1 MRSGNGKRKLERE
14 VAIMAACTT
23 LNVSTML
30 IVRLVRLVCLVR
42 LVRLFV
48 PLFVALFV
56 PRFAVSMLASAALVI
71 FTLPGNSAF
80 AQTPASATVTAS
92 ATNAKTVSTG
102 VAAFNM
108 AWAGTPDD
116 FKRHL
121 EVCAS
126 PAVNW
131 CDTRARIVRGATAA
145 IPEEVTRATQCQAA
159 ALKAAGGPTASN
171 LIAPCNAY
179 RSGDAP
185 VPGQPR
191 PDPNLTRTPAAYQEK
206 LDKLRDTVEGII
218 ERDGV
223 RVIAFQEVRSS
234 AVIKIV
240 LGKFADKFDVC
251 DAKHSAFQ
259 TLAFAWDKSVT
270 SKPGQCVTEAALA
283 IKDPP
288 NDPAAF
294 RSVRPGLALTLNING
309 QPVTFM
315 NVHLKASC
323 ASVNNS
329 NERFPGRLLTDAN
342 EACEVLNRQ
351 VPVLENW
358 IESVWAKSP
367 RFVLLGDFNR
377 RIDDELAMAPKPNEI
392 RADGSDP
399 ASPNKVGADGK
410 VSTRYL
416 WQEISDGS
424 PNMHQI
430 PLSTSDGSCT
440 GFTGLD
446 HIVISDTL
454 KTLNPGVI
462 TSRKIAVAA
471 VPNQKIETS
480 DHCPRVAQL
489 KF

>member
-1 MRSGNGKRKLERE
+1 MP
-14 VAIMAACTT
+14 
-23 LNVSTML
+23 NVLSS
-30 IVRLVRLVCLVR
+30 
-42 LVRLFV
+42 
-48 PLFVALFV
+48 VAL
-56 PRFAVSMLASAALVI
+56 AVFTAAITTVSAQAPS
-71 FTLPGNSAF
+71 T
-80 AQTPASATVTAS
+80 TVA
-92 ATNAKTVSTG
+92 AKTISAG

-145 IPEEVTRATQCQAA
+145 TPEETARATQCQEAV
-159 ALKAAGGPTASN
+159 LKAVGGPAASN
-171 LIAPCNAY
+171 LVPPCNAY

-191 PDPNLTRTPAAYQEK
+191 TDPNLTRTPAAYQEK
-206 LDKLRDTVEGII
+206 LDKLRETVEGII

-223 RVIAFQEVRSS
+223 LVIAFQEIRSS

-240 LGKFADKFDVC
+240 LGKYADKFDVC

-259 TLAFAWDKSVT
+259 TLAFAWDKSLT
-270 SKPGQCVTEAALA
+270 SKLGQCATESALA

-288 NDPAAF
+288 TDPAAF
-294 RSVRPGLALTLNING
+294 RSVRPGLALTLTVNE

-315 NVHLKASC
+315 NVHLKAAC
-323 ASVNNS
+323 ASVTNS
-329 NERFPGRLLTDAN
+329 DPRYPGRLLTDAN

-351 VPVLENW
+351 VPILENW
-358 IESVWAKSP
+358 IESVAAKSP
-367 RFVLLGDFNR
+367 RFVLMGDFNR
-377 RIDDELAMAPKPNEI
+377 RIDDELALAPKSGEV

-399 ASPNKVGADGK
+399 ASPNKVGPDGK
-410 VSTRYL
+410 VTTKYL
-416 WQEISDGS
+416 WQEISDGT
-424 PNMHQI
+424 PTMHQV
-430 PLSTSDGSCT
+430 PLSTKDGGCT

-446 HIVISDTL
+446 HIVISDAL
-454 KTLNPGVI
+454 KTVNSGVI
-462 TSRKIAVAA
+462 PSRKVAVAA

-480 DHCPRVAQL
+480 DHCPRVATL

>member
-1 MRSGNGKRKLERE
+1 MPNVLSS
-14 VAIMAACTT
+14 VALTVFFAAMTCVSAQVPTSAVAPTT
-23 LNVSTML
+23 L
-30 IVRLVRLVCLVR
+30 
-42 LVRLFV
+42 
-48 PLFVALFV
+48 
-56 PRFAVSMLASAALVI
+56 SA
-71 FTLPGNSAF
+71 
-80 AQTPASATVTAS
+80 
-92 ATNAKTVSTG
+92 G

-145 IPEEVTRATQCQAA
+145 TPEETVRATQCQEAV
-159 ALKAAGGPTASN
+159 LKGAGGPAASS

-191 PDPNLTRTPAAYQEK
+191 LDPNVTRTPAAYQEK
-206 LDKLRDTVEGII
+206 LDKLRETVEGII
-218 ERDGV
+218 ERDGA
-223 RVIAFQEVRSS
+223 RVIAFQEVRST

-240 LGKFADKFDVC
+240 LGKFAEKFDVC
-251 DAKHSAFQ
+251 DAKHTAFQ
-259 TLAFAWDKSVT
+259 TLAFAWDKSLT
-270 SKPGQCVTEAALA
+270 SKPGRCTTEAALA

-294 RSVRPGLALTLNING
+294 RSVRPGLALTLNVND

-315 NVHLKASC
+315 NIHLKASC

-351 VPVLENW
+351 IPILENW
-358 IESVWAKSP
+358 IESVWAKTP
-367 RFVLLGDFNR
+367 RLTLLGDFNR
-377 RIDDELAMAPKPNEI
+377 RIDDELAMAPKPNEV
-392 RADGSDP
+392 RADGTDP
-399 ASPNKVGADGK
+399 ASPNKVGPDGK

-424 PNMHQI
+424 PNLHQV
-430 PLSTSDGSCT
+430 PLSTTDGGCA

-446 HIVISDTL
+446 HIVISDAL
-454 KTLNPGVI
+454 KVLNPGVI
-462 TSRKIAVAA
+462 SSRKVAVAA
-471 VPNQKIETS
+471 VPSQKIETS
-480 DHCPRVAQL
+480 DHCPRIATL

>member
-1 MRSGNGKRKLERE
+1 MPNVLSS
-14 VAIMAACTT
+14 VA
-23 LNVSTML
+23 L
-30 IVRLVRLVCLVR
+30 IVLTAAITTVSAQA
-42 LVRLFV
+42 
-48 PLFVALFV
+48 PSTTVA
-56 PRFAVSMLASAALVI
+56 
-71 FTLPGNSAF
+71 
-80 AQTPASATVTAS
+80 
-92 ATNAKTVSTG
+92 AKTITAG

-131 CDTRARIVRGATAA
+131 CDTRVRIVRGATAA
-145 IPEEVTRATQCQAA
+145 TPEETARATQCQEAV
-159 ALKAAGGPTASN
+159 LKGAGGPAASN

-206 LDKLRDTVEGII
+206 LDKLRETVEGII

-223 RVIAFQEVRSS
+223 RVIAFQEIRSS

-240 LGKFADKFDVC
+240 LGKYADKFDVC

-259 TLAFAWDKSVT
+259 TLAFAWDKTLT
-270 SKPGQCVTEAALA
+270 SKPGQCAAESALA

-294 RSVRPGLALTLNING
+294 RSVRPGLALTLTVHD

-315 NVHLKASC
+315 NVHLKAAC
-323 ASVNNS
+323 ASVTNS
-329 NERFPGRLLTDAN
+329 DPRYPGRLLTDAN

-351 VPVLENW
+351 VPILENW
-358 IESVWAKSP
+358 IESVAAKSP
-367 RFVLLGDFNR
+367 RFVLMGDFNR
-377 RIDDELAMAPKPNEI
+377 RIDDELALAPKSSEV
-392 RADGSDP
+392 RTDGTDP
-399 ASPNKVGADGK
+399 ASPNKVGPDGK
-410 VSTRYL
+410 VTTKYL

-424 PNMHQI
+424 PTMHQV
-430 PLSTSDGSCT
+430 PLSTKDGGCT

-446 HIVISDTL
+446 HIVISDAL
-454 KTLNPGVI
+454 KTLNSGVI
-462 TSRKIAVAA
+462 PSRKVAVAA

-480 DHCPRVAQL
+480 DHCPRIATL

>member
-1 MRSGNGKRKLERE
+1 MP
-14 VAIMAACTT
+14 
-23 LNVSTML
+23 NVLSS
-30 IVRLVRLVCLVR
+30 
-42 LVRLFV
+42 
-48 PLFVALFV
+48 VALTVFT
-56 PRFAVSMLASAALVI
+56 AAIASV
-71 FTLPGNSAF
+71 N
-80 AQTPASATVTAS
+80 AQAPASAVTVKTIS
-92 ATNAKTVSTG
+92 AG

-131 CDTRARIVRGATAA
+131 CDTRARIIRGAAA
-145 IPEEVTRATQCQAA
+145 VTPEETARATQCQEAT
-159 ALKAAGGPTASN
+159 LRAGGGPAASN

-179 RSGDAP
+179 RSADAP
-185 VPGQPR
+185 APGQPR
-191 PDPNLTRTPAAYQEK
+191 PDPNVTRTPAAYQEK
-206 LDKLRDTVEGII
+206 LDKLRETVERII

-223 RVIAFQEVRSS
+223 RVIAFQEVRST

-240 LGKFADKFDVC
+240 LGKFAETFDVC

-259 TLAFAWDKSVT
+259 TLGFAWDRSLT

-288 NDPAAF
+288 HDPAAF
-294 RSVRPGLALTLNING
+294 RRVRPGLALTLNVNDL
-309 QPVTFM
+309 PVTFM
-315 NVHLKASC
+315 NLHLKASC

-367 RFVLLGDFNR
+367 RLILLGDFNR
-377 RIDDELAMAPKPNEI
+377 RIDDELAMAPKPNEV
-392 RADGSDP
+392 RADGTDP
-399 ASPNKVGADGK
+399 ASPNKVGPDGK

-424 PNMHQI
+424 PTLHQV
-430 PLSTSDGSCT
+430 PLSTTDGGCT
-440 GFTGLD
+440 GFMGLD
-446 HIVISDTL
+446 HIVISDAL

-462 TSRKIAVAA
+462 PSRKVAVAA
-471 VPNQKIETS
+471 VPNQRIETS
-480 DHCPRVAQL
+480 DHCPRVATL
-489 KF
+489 KL

>member
-1 MRSGNGKRKLERE
+1 MPNVLSSVSLTLLAAAMTSVSAQAPTSA
-14 VAIMAACTT
+14 VAPKT
-23 LNVSTML
+23 L
-30 IVRLVRLVCLVR
+30 
-42 LVRLFV
+42 
-48 PLFVALFV
+48 
-56 PRFAVSMLASAALVI
+56 SA
-71 FTLPGNSAF
+71 
-80 AQTPASATVTAS
+80 
-92 ATNAKTVSTG
+92 G

-126 PAVNW
+126 PTVNW

-145 IPEEVTRATQCQAA
+145 TPEETARATQCQESV
-159 ALKAAGGPTASN
+159 LKGAGGPAASN
-171 LIAPCNAY
+171 FIAPCNAY

-206 LDKLRDTVEGII
+206 LDKLRETVEGII

-234 AVIKIV
+234 AVIIIV
-240 LGKFADKFDVC
+240 LGKFADKFDFC
-251 DAKHSAFQ
+251 DAKHTAFQ
-259 TLAFAWDKSVT
+259 SLAFAWDKSLT
-270 SKPGQCVTEAALA
+270 SKPGQCATEAALA

-288 NDPAAF
+288 TDPAAF
-294 RSVRPGLALTLNING
+294 RSVRPGLALTLNVSN

-358 IESVWAKSP
+358 IESVWAKTP
-367 RFVLLGDFNR
+367 RLVMLGDFNR
-377 RIDDELAMAPKPNEI
+377 RIDDELAMAPKPNEV
-392 RADGSDP
+392 RADGTDP
-399 ASPNKVGADGK
+399 ASPNKVGPDGK

-424 PNMHQI
+424 PNLHQI
-430 PLSTSDGSCT
+430 PLSTTDGSCT

-446 HIVISDTL
+446 HIVISDAL

-462 TSRKIAVAA
+462 PSRKVAVAA

-480 DHCPRVAQL
+480 DHCPRIATL